1 MSNHS
6 KLPPSTKGLLTVFE
20 KANASVIGTALAP
33 VSAVDSSPK
42 ISTFNNGGSSIEGT
56 SNITSIP
63 ESDEDISDFSYNDSE
78 EMEDDSRNSSVDD
91 KNGMCKYNGEIEI

>member
-20 KANASVIGTALAP
+20 KANASVIGTA
-33 VSAVDSSPK
+33 VESSPK
-42 ISTFNNGGSSIEGT
+42 ASAFNNGGSSIEGT
-56 SNITSIP
+56 SNIASIP
-63 ESDEDISDFSYNDSE
+63 ESDEDLSDFSYNDSE
-78 EMEDDSRNSSVDD
+78 EMEDDSRHSSVDD